1 VRISRHDPNTIRR
14 VLSAETAPL
23 CLVRHEASGYLLG
36 LTIPSSPSSRIK
48 CQEGFLEPLAR
59 NALRNA
65 WQTPARYGSE
75 TKRSS
80 GHFAEG
86 VRTIVGSKAG
96 NPGVRMAS
104 RFAYVDGASGML
116 ARSRIQ

>member
-1 VRISRHDPNTIRR
+1 VRKSRHDPKTVRLP
-14 VLSAETAPL
+14 LSEETAPL
-23 CLVRHEASGYLLG
+23 CLVRYKARGYLLG
-36 LTIPSSPSSRIK
+36 LSIPRSPSSRII
-48 CQEGFLEPLAR
+48 CQEGFLEALAR

-65 WQTPARYGSE
+65 WQTSARYGSE

>member
-1 VRISRHDPNTIRR
+1 MIEQSIVHLPELVKDIDWPVFIYL
-14 VLSAETAPL
+14 VQLS
-23 CLVRHEASGYLLG
+23 
-36 LTIPSSPSSRIK
+36 SSRIK
-48 CQEGFLEPLAR
+48 CQEGFLEPLA
-59 NALRNA
+59 RNA